1 MKKLFILILLLLFT
15 ISSVPAQKERI
26 RTLVVNSGISVPYS
40 DFANKTMVI
49 DAGFAGVGMNIGVD
63 YLSSKDRFL
72 GFCASAGWSNINFN
86 KKAYKSEYERVLN
99 DNGEITVIAG
109 NYNFFKTVVGLTAK
123 IPEFHSIKIL
133 FIAQVG
139 GSFDIHPELKVDHSR
154 YGIINSIPQD
164 NDWALIGNLGMKVN
178 YKISDKYGV
187 SLGYCLNSLRPA
199 FNSNSSL
206 VGNFFMPVRFQNINL
221 GFIFKL

>member
-1 MKKLFILILLLLFT
+1 
-15 ISSVPAQKERI
+15 
-26 RTLVVNSGISVPYS
+26 
-40 DFANKTMVI
+40 
-49 DAGFAGVGMNIGVD
+49 MNF
-63 YLSSKDRFL
+63 S
-72 GFCASAGWSNINFN
+72 

-99 DNGEITVIAG
+99 DDGEITVTAG
-109 NYNFFKTVVGLTAK
+109 NYNFFNTVIGLTAK
-123 IPEFHSIKIL
+123 MPEFHSIKIL

-164 NDWALIGNLGMKVN
+164 HDWALIGNLGMKVN

-199 FNSNSSL
+199 FYSNSSL

>member
-1 MKKLFILILLLLFT
+1 MKKPFILILILSLT
-15 ISSVPAQKERI
+15 ISAVPAQKERI
-26 RTLVVNSGISVPYS
+26 RTIIINSGISIPYS

-49 DAGFAGVGMNIGVD
+49 DAGFAGVGMNIGID

-72 GFCASAGWSNINFN
+72 GFCASAGYSIMNFDR
-86 KKAYKSEYERVLN
+86 KDYKSEYERVLN
-99 DNGEITVIAG
+99 DDGEITVTAG

-123 IPEFHSIKIL
+123 MPEFHSIKIL

-139 GSFDIHPELKVDHSR
+139 GSFDIHPEIKVDHSR
-154 YGIINSIPQD
+154 YGIINSIHQD
-164 NDWALIGNLGMKVN
+164 HDWALIGNLGMKVN
-178 YKISDKYGV
+178 YKLSDKYGV

-199 FNSNSSL
+199 FYDDSSL
-206 VGNFFMPVRFQNINL
+206 VGTFFMPVRFQNISL